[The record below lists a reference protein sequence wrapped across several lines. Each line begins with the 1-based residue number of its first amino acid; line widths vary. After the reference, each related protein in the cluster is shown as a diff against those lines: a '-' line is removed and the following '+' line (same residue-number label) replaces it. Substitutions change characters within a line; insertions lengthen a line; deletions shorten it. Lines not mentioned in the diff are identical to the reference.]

1 MSKPLPYQPDCA
13 DCQQLRAGAS
23 AAKAEH
29 DPSKATDYRVLARR
43 HLYEEHGVP
52 GVVAGR

>member
-43 HLYEEHGVP
+43 HLWEAHGVR
-52 GVVAGR
+52 GMVAGR

>member
-13 DCQQLRAGAS
+13 DCIRLRAGESS
-23 AAKAEH
+23 ARAEH

-43 HLYEEHGVP
+43 HLWEEHGFP
-52 GVVAGR
+52 GMVAGR